1 MTPFD
6 AYQMFTAVKLHFNSD
21 SYDFFKY
28 QGKVRV
34 DETKFETRKD
44 KYHYYKLTKRVDPL
58 LLTVVNVFHNSNIWI
73 GDLFIVEN
81 EKRYR
86 DRKSVMQSIDYT
98 IKTEVTKYDS
108 LDDALN
114 VKNGDYPKL
123 LNDYRQGDVSLETLI
138 LVNRINNGK
147 VFDYWSEAISDP
159 VVWPDLCHRLLKYEP
174 FLGNDILNK
183 ERWLTLF
190 D

>member
-1 MTPFD
+1 MTPFE
-6 AYQMFTAVKLHFNSD
+6 AYRMFTAVKLHFNSD

-28 QGKVRV
+28 HGKVRV
-34 DETKFETRKD
+34 DETKFETRRD
-44 KYHYYKLTKRVDPL
+44 KYHYYKLTKRADPL
-58 LLTVVNVFHNSNIWI
+58 LLTVVNLFHEPNMWI
-73 GDLFIVEN
+73 GNLFTVEN

-86 DRKSVMQSIDYT
+86 DRKAVMQSIEYT
-98 IKTEVTKYDS
+98 VSTQLSQYDS
-108 LDDALN
+108 LDEALN
-114 VKNGDYPKL
+114 VSNGDYPKL
-123 LNDYRQGDVSLETLI
+123 LNDYRQGEVSLETLI
-138 LVNRINNGK
+138 IANRINNGK
-147 VFDYWSEAISDP
+147 VFDYWSETIPDP